1 MSEASDDGSEA
12 LLCGGPAFRALRK
25 WGKPEHWLRSRGVS
39 NAIRARNLGLEWSGV
54 TRGGRA
60 RERGFSR
67 AGLCGKGRE
76 GRRSE
81 VK

>member
-1 MSEASDDGSEA
+1 MMVLKLCYAEGLHFGPYASGGS
-12 LLCGGPAFRALRK
+12 LSTGSGL
-25 WGKPEHWLRSRGVS
+25 GVS
-39 NAIRARNLGLEWSGV
+39 NAVRARNLGLEWSGV

-76 GRRSE
+76 E
-81 VK
+81 K